1 MVPFGAQVY
10 VIDQQI
16 KQEEDP
22 IMSTEGKMVCIEL
35 SEHDASKLVALIR
48 QEITRTD
55 KAWRPYWL
63 RVAQDI
69 QQGIEHAGFRA
80 FLNRSVCRSDMS
92 DQL

>member
-1 MVPFGAQVY
+1 
-10 VIDQQI
+10 
-16 KQEEDP
+16 
-22 IMSTEGKMVCIEL
+22 MSTEGKKVCIEL
-35 SEHDASKLVALIR
+35 SEHDASKLVALIQ

-63 RVAQDI
+63 RVAHDI

-92 DQL
+92 DQF

>member
-48 QEITRTD
+48 QEIMRTD

>member
-1 MVPFGAQVY
+1 VSFGAQVY

-16 KQEEDP
+16 KQEEDS

-55 KAWRPYWL
+55 KAWRPYWS
-63 RVAQDI
+63 RVARDI